1 MPDTT
6 LRKGGRQHSS
16 SKSVGSR
23 SSRTEDGGNTERSHS
38 AINVAWEVSG
48 VKWSKDL
55 KETCIY
61 IFLSAPDESQEAS
74 GLWDRHF

>member
-16 SKSVGSR
+16 SKSAG
-23 SSRTEDGGNTERSHS
+23 SRTEDGGNTERSHS
-38 AINVAWEVSG
+38 AINVARKVSA
-48 VKWSKDL
+48 VKWGKGL
-55 KETCIY
+55 KETCIN
-61 IFLSAPDESQEAS
+61 IFLPASGKSQEVS

>member
-23 SSRTEDGGNTERSHS
+23 TGDGGNTERRNSG
-38 AINVAWEVSG
+38 INVAWEVSA
-48 VKWSKDL
+48 VKWGEDR
-55 KETCIY
+55 KEICIN
-61 IFLSAPDESQEAS
+61 IFLPAPDKSQEVC
-74 GLWDRHF
+74 GLWDMRF